1 MHSGEGVVTE
11 STQVSR
17 YQHLQCK
24 TSDTE
29 MLPKLQERLCSFC
42 RGCFSVLSAL
52 ASLSL
57 HFFFFKFQVL

>member
-29 MLPKLQERLCSFC
+29 MLPKLQETVFIL
-42 RGCFSVLSAL
+42 
-52 ASLSL
+52 
-57 HFFFFKFQVL
+57 